1 MRSSD
6 RIEWDLKNEMF
17 QFKTKCHQRGS
28 YCNIGFSLN
37 ECQPFI
43 KQVNLKFLLT
53 SFVTLKNYF
62 TSSFYVSLTWEDSIN
77 LAIIICNLS
86 TGLKVFWYLLF
97 PRVPPLYDP
106 FGRIDKR
113 FLSLISSAELS
124 HDLTPKLNSHNTSFV
139 RKSGIAYFHKIML

>member
-1 MRSSD
+1 
-6 RIEWDLKNEMF
+6 MF
-17 QFKTKCHQRGS
+17 QFKTKCHPRGS

-37 ECQPFI
+37 KCQPFI

-53 SFVTLKNYF
+53 SFVTLKNDF
-62 TSSFYVSLTWEDSIN
+62 TSSFYVSSTWEGSIN

-86 TGLKVFWYLLF
+86 TGLKVFDTCYF
-97 PRVPPLYDP
+97 RVSPLYDP

>member
-97 PRVPPLYDP
+97 PRVPPLW
-106 FGRIDKR
+106 
-113 FLSLISSAELS
+113 
-124 HDLTPKLNSHNTSFV
+124 SFWEN
-139 RKSGIAYFHKIML
+139 RQKIFIINFKCWIVPWFDTQIKFTQYQFCKKVWHCILP